1 MRIKLYKLFV
11 GILGASCLLGASLH
25 PIQVQASDA
34 DNLRQ
39 KIITRSTAYNGSL
52 AHHHYYDTNR
62 NEHALSTNQAT
73 GLSLFRENSASLP
86 SSYDMRE
93 EGCVTSIK
101 NQGYSGACWA
111 FATVKSAESNAI
123 RKKLTSS
130 ANADFSE
137 NHLAWFAFHP
147 SKRSSDLLATD
158 GFTPKVTRTDA
169 AYSWGG
175 SPLLAVF
182 NLAKWSGFVQ
192 ESVAPF
198 RATTQKQ
205 QQAMANTMQHKG
217 ETLRYNSSYHLQN
230 ATCYD
235 DASTTVWK
243 QALMQTSALTLGMY
257 YNTSYLSASSNGRN
271 YYQSSYTGKSAISAA
286 NHCVTIV
293 GWDDN
298 YSRLHF
304 PASHRPSSDGAWLIA
319 NSYGTNANDDGY
331 FWLSYE
337 EPSICDVYS
346 FEVEK
351 AGNYSNNYQ
360 YDGYGWGSALT
371 GTTDMVGANVFQC
384 RRDYNQKLQAV
395 GIYTITDN
403 QSYTIRIYRNPKS
416 GNPQSGTLL
425 SSGTT
430 TGTIA
435 YNGFH
440 TIPLT
445 KPVTLSAGKKF
456 SVVVTY
462 HAKLGNEIYYPI
474 EGTGQT
480 RSNTASSYA
489 SQTGQSYYYLNGSW
503 VDTSKAGQNNL
514 CLKAYA
520 TNTATVPYL
529 QFSNPKITIGTK
541 EKVTLTYTAKH
552 LSGKKLTWK
561 SSNTKI
567 ATVSSKG
574 IVAGKKK
581 GTATITISY
590 GTTKAS
596 MKVKVKKA
604 PKKIRFTKTVKKI
617 KKGKSYTLKTKLSS
631 GSASYHLTFRSSKP
645 SVASVSANG
654 KVTARKKGTAI
665 IKVSTYN
672 KKSAKIKIK
681 VR

>member
-25 PIQVQASDA
+25 PLQVQASDA

-52 AHHHYYDTNR
+52 AQYHYYDTNG
-62 NEHALSTNQAT
+62 NEHALATNQET
-73 GLSLFRENSASLP
+73 ELSLFQENSVSLP
-86 SSYDMRE
+86 SAYDMRE

-147 SKRSSDLLATD
+147 SKRAGDLLATD
-158 GFTPKVTRTDA
+158 GFTPKVTRADA

-182 NLAKWSGFVQ
+182 NLAKWSGFVH

-205 QQAMANTMQHKG
+205 QQAMANTMQQKG

-319 NSYGTNANDDGY
+319 NSYGTSANDDGY

-360 YDGYGWGSALT
+360 YDGYGWGSAIT

-445 KPVTLSAGKKF
+445 KPVTLSAGEKF

-480 RSNTASSYA
+480 SSNTVSSYA

-503 VDTSKAGQNNL
+503 VDTGKAGQNNL

-520 TNTATVPYL
+520 TNTAAVPYL
-529 QFSNPKITIGTK
+529 QLSNTKITIGTK

-574 IVAGKKK
+574 VVVGKKK
-581 GTATITISY
+581 GTATITISC
-590 GTTKAS
+590 GTTKTT
-596 MKVKVKKA
+596 MKIKVKKA
-604 PKKIRFTKTVKKI
+604 PKKIRFTKKVKKI
-617 KKGKSYTLKTKLSS
+617 KKGKSYTVKTKLSS

-645 SVASVSANG
+645 SVASVSADG

-681 VR
+681 VH

>member
-34 DNLRQ
+34 DTLRQ

-147 SKRSSDLLATD
+147 SKRAGDLLATD
-158 GFTPKVTRTDA
+158 GFTPKVTRADA

-182 NLAKWSGFVQ
+182 NLAKWSGFVH

-205 QQAMANTMQHKG
+205 QQTMANTMQQKG

-271 YYQSSYTGKSAISAA
+271 Y
-286 NHCVTIV
+286 
-293 GWDDN
+293 
-298 YSRLHF
+298 
-304 PASHRPSSDGAWLIA
+304 
-319 NSYGTNANDDGY
+319 
-331 FWLSYE
+331 
-337 EPSICDVYS
+337 
-346 FEVEK
+346 
-351 AGNYSNNYQ
+351 
-360 YDGYGWGSALT
+360 
-371 GTTDMVGANVFQC
+371 
-384 RRDYNQKLQAV
+384 
-395 GIYTITDN
+395 
-403 QSYTIRIYRNPKS
+403 
-416 GNPQSGTLL
+416 
-425 SSGTT
+425 
-430 TGTIA
+430 
-435 YNGFH
+435 
-440 TIPLT
+440 
-445 KPVTLSAGKKF
+445 
-456 SVVVTY
+456 
-462 HAKLGNEIYYPI
+462 
-474 EGTGQT
+474 
-480 RSNTASSYA
+480 
-489 SQTGQSYYYLNGSW
+489 
-503 VDTSKAGQNNL
+503 
-514 CLKAYA
+514 
-520 TNTATVPYL
+520 
-529 QFSNPKITIGTK
+529 
-541 EKVTLTYTAKH
+541 
-552 LSGKKLTWK
+552 
-561 SSNTKI
+561 
-567 ATVSSKG
+567 
-574 IVAGKKK
+574 
-581 GTATITISY
+581 
-590 GTTKAS
+590 
-596 MKVKVKKA
+596 
-604 PKKIRFTKTVKKI
+604 
-617 KKGKSYTLKTKLSS
+617 
-631 GSASYHLTFRSSKP
+631 
-645 SVASVSANG
+645 
-654 KVTARKKGTAI
+654 
-665 IKVSTYN
+665 
-672 KKSAKIKIK
+672 
-681 VR
+681 

>member
-1 MRIKLYKLFV
+1 MRIKLCKLFV
-11 GILGASCLLGASLH
+11 GILGASCFLGASLH

-147 SKRSSDLLATD
+147 SKRAGDLLATD

-319 NSYGTNANDDGY
+319 NSYGTSANDDGY

-574 IVAGKKK
+574 VVAGKKK